1 MTACMNPFM
10 PIRHSLIDITA
21 HRAKCAALIHVS
33 RVRDNKTH
41 ASRGSGISWT
51 SVGKCGVDLSASRD
65 PLVLAVSAPA
75 AKTEFGVIQN
85 PPDIIYVEV
94 VASASPPPPVNPNR
108 WAVSLLLQ
116 PSRWMRRVRSAIGVG
131 PGCQIRRRSLVNF
144 RAHGTRGS
152 RTCNSVGVYDS
163 WGLIAVPACS
173 RIRQYS
179 SERMLAVLA
188 NPPYSCSA
196 SRRLLEFG
204 PRPNRCFQ
212 Y

>member
-94 VASASPPPPVNPNR
+94 VASASPPPR
-108 WAVSLLLQ
+108 
-116 PSRWMRRVRSAIGVG
+116 
-131 PGCQIRRRSLVNF
+131 
-144 RAHGTRGS
+144 
-152 RTCNSVGVYDS
+152 
-163 WGLIAVPACS
+163 
-173 RIRQYS
+173 
-179 SERMLAVLA
+179 
-188 NPPYSCSA
+188 
-196 SRRLLEFG
+196 
-204 PRPNRCFQ
+204 
-212 Y
+212 